1 MEVRRKKGIE
11 LFGSLEK
18 FLTTQKEQSWGGQLE
33 KINDNITVINGAV
46 GGSTINGI
54 ANRTIVD
61 LTNHKDKKFDFVF
74 IQLTGP
80 NRIGFYN
87 SDLPENYFMRERP
100 IGHIDKFPH
109 YEQEIAKKYVLC
121 YSNKEFA
128 IQYLYTMIGLKYAVK
143 GLTGHYPIFLSSHKI
158 WEEYIVGALLKDEKL
173 SSNNVIQT
181 LINDSG
187 ILGIPDD
194 NIMEDV
200 QINNN
205 FLHTPLL
212 HFEPRCHEEF
222 AKIIY
227 NKYINSRQ

>member
-18 FLTTQKEQSWGGQLE
+18 FLTAEKEQSWSGQFE
-33 KINDNITVINGAV
+33 KINDNITVINGAI
-46 GGSTINGI
+46 GGSTIAGI

-80 NRIGFYN
+80 NRISFYN
-87 SDLPENYFMRERP
+87 SNLPENYFLRERT
-100 IGHIDKFPH
+100 IGHIDKFPPL
-109 YEQEIAKKYVLC
+109 EQDIAKKYVLC
-121 YSNKEFA
+121 YSDKEFA
-128 IQYLYTMIGLKYAVK
+128 IQYLYTMIGLRYAVK
-143 GLTGHYPIFLSSHKI
+143 GLTGQYPIFLSSHKI
-158 WEEYIVGALLKDEKL
+158 WEEYIVGALLKDETL
-173 SSNNVIQT
+173 SSNNIIQT

-194 NIMEDV
+194 NIMENTQV
-200 QINNN
+200 KNN

-212 HFEPRCHEEF
+212 HFEPRCHVEF
-222 AKIIY
+222 AKLIY
-227 NKYINSRQ
+227 SKYLS